1 MTFLCMDQNGEVFE
15 QNNGLACLD
24 SMKFMLAISA
34 LIAIVTLI
42 SAFTM
47 RKQEN
52 VEEQAFQMLHRDGE
66 LEIRYYPPATMATVQ
81 MKGTEYRDVASSG
94 FRKLAGYIFGGNDR
108 GQKIAMT
115 APVHMSMG
123 PEGSTMQF
131 VMPAGMDSSNLPN
144 PNDASVKIELSQ
156 PLHMAAIRFSGYA
169 NDEAIRKQSEKLE
182 MLLKAKGITQLGPVK
197 YLGYD
202 APYKLVGRRNEV
214 VTEIRWPAVTP

>member
-1 MTFLCMDQNGEVFE
+1 MLRTCFIYMKYFMLF
-15 QNNGLACLD
+15 ACL
-24 SMKFMLAISA
+24 IT
-34 LIAIVTLI
+34 IVILI

-47 RKQEN
+47 RKQEK
-52 VEEQAFQMLHRDGE
+52 VEEQAYQMVHRDGE
-66 LEIRYYPPATMATVQ
+66 LEIRFYPPATMATVQ

-115 APVHMSMG
+115 APVHMAMG
-123 PEGSTMQF
+123 SEGSTMQF
-131 VMPAGMDSSNLPN
+131 VMPAGMDSSNLPA

-156 PLHMAAIRFSGYA
+156 PSHMAAIRFSGYA

-182 MLLKAKGITQLGPVK
+182 MLLKAKGITQLAPVR

-214 VTEIRWPAVTP
+214 VAEIQWPVTP

>member
-1 MTFLCMDQNGEVFE
+1 MTFLCMDQSSEVIE
-15 QNNGLACLD
+15 QNNALACLD
-24 SMKFMLAISA
+24 IMKFMLAISA

-115 APVHMSMG
+115 SPVHMSMG

-131 VMPAGMDSSNLPN
+131 VMPAGIRMSPKFRLTTRSPTRSAFSSVRT
-144 PNDASVKIELSQ
+144 AGHVCVS
-156 PLHMAAIRFSGYA
+156 PL
-169 NDEAIRKQSEKLE
+169 
-182 MLLKAKGITQLGPVK
+182 
-197 YLGYD
+197 
-202 APYKLVGRRNEV
+202 EV
-214 VTEIRWPAVTP
+214 IS

>member
-1 MTFLCMDQNGEVFE
+1 MTFLCMVQNHEAFE
-15 QNNGLACLD
+15 QNNALSCLHF
-24 SMKFMLAISA
+24 MKFMLVISA
-34 LIAIVTLI
+34 LITIVILI

-52 VEEQAFQMLHRDGE
+52 VEEQAFQMVHRDGE
-66 LEIRYYPPATMATVQ
+66 LEIRFYPPATLATVQ
-81 MKGTEYRDVASSG
+81 MKGTQYRDVANSG

-123 PEGSTMQF
+123 PDGSSMQF
-131 VMPAGMDSSNLPN
+131 VMPAGMDSTNLPA
-144 PNDASVKIELSQ
+144 PNDANVKIELSK
-156 PLHMAAIRFSGYA
+156 PSHVAAIRFSGYA

-182 MLLKAKGITQLGPVK
+182 MLLRSKGITQLGPVK

-202 APYKLVGRRNEV
+202 PPYRLVGRRNEV
-214 VTEIRWPAVTP
+214 AAEIQWPTTP

>member
-1 MTFLCMDQNGEVFE
+1 MKSFMLF
-15 QNNGLACLD
+15 ACL
-24 SMKFMLAISA
+24 IT
-34 LIAIVTLI
+34 IVILI

-52 VEEQAFQMLHRDGE
+52 VEEQAYQMVHRDGE
-66 LEIRYYPPATMATVQ
+66 LEIRFYPPATMATVQ

-115 APVHMSMG
+115 APVHMAMG
-123 PEGSTMQF
+123 SEGSTMQF
-131 VMPAGMDSSNLPN
+131 VMPAGMDSSNLPA
-144 PNDASVKIELSQ
+144 PNDANVKIELSK
-156 PLHMAAIRFSGYA
+156 PSHVAAIRFSGYA

-182 MLLKAKGITQLGPVK
+182 MLLKTKGITQLAPVK

-214 VTEIRWPAVTP
+214 VAEIRWPAVTP

>member
-1 MTFLCMDQNGEVFE
+1 MKIFFLVF
-15 QNNGLACLD
+15 G
-24 SMKFMLAISA
+24 FITIS
-34 LIAIVTLI
+34 ILI

-47 RKQEN
+47 RSQES
-52 VEEQAFQMLHRDGE
+52 VEEQAYQTVHRDGE
-66 LEIRYYPPATMATVQ
+66 LEIRFYPPATMATVR
-81 MKGTEYRDVASSG
+81 MKGTAYRDVANNG

-115 APVHMSMG
+115 AAVHMAMG
-123 PEGSTMQF
+123 PEGSVMHF
-131 VMPAGMDSSNLPN
+131 VMPAGMDSSNLPA

-156 PLHMAAIRFSGYA
+156 PSHMAAIRFSGYA

-182 MLLKAKGITQLGPVK
+182 MLLKAKGITQLAPVR

-214 VTEIRWPAVTP
+214 VAEIQWPVTRP

>member
-1 MTFLCMDQNGEVFE
+1 MLF
-15 QNNGLACLD
+15 ACL
-24 SMKFMLAISA
+24 IT
-34 LIAIVTLI
+34 IVILI

-47 RKQEN
+47 RKQEK
-52 VEEQAFQMLHRDGE
+52 VEEQAYQMVHRDGE
-66 LEIRYYPPATMATVQ
+66 LEIRFYPPATMATVQ

-115 APVHMSMG
+115 APVHMAMG
-123 PEGSTMQF
+123 SEGSTMQF
-131 VMPAGMDSSNLPN
+131 VMPAGMDSSNLPV
-144 PNDASVKIELSQ
+144 PNDANVKIELSK
-156 PLHMAAIRFSGYA
+156 PSHVAAIRFSGYA

-182 MLLKAKGITQLGPVK
+182 MLLKTKGITQLAPVK

-214 VTEIRWPAVTP
+214 VAEIRWPAVTP

>member
-1 MTFLCMDQNGEVFE
+1 MKYFMLF
-15 QNNGLACLD
+15 ACL
-24 SMKFMLAISA
+24 IT
-34 LIAIVTLI
+34 IVILI

-47 RKQEN
+47 RKQEK
-52 VEEQAFQMLHRDGE
+52 VEEQAYQMVHRDGE
-66 LEIRYYPPATMATVQ
+66 LEIRFYPPATMATVQ

-115 APVHMSMG
+115 APVHMAMG
-123 PEGSTMQF
+123 SEGSTMQF
-131 VMPAGMDSSNLPN
+131 VMPAGMDSSNLPV
-144 PNDASVKIELSQ
+144 PNDANVKIELSK
-156 PLHMAAIRFSGYA
+156 PSHVAAIRFSGYA

-182 MLLKAKGITQLGPVK
+182 MLLKTKGITQLAPVK

-214 VTEIRWPAVTP
+214 VAEIRWPAVTP

>member
-1 MTFLCMDQNGEVFE
+1 MKLFLLTFGFITIN
-15 QNNGLACLD
+15 
-24 SMKFMLAISA
+24 I
-34 LIAIVTLI
+34 LI

-47 RKQEN
+47 RSQES
-52 VEEQAFQMLHRDGE
+52 VEEQAYQTVHRDGE
-66 LEIRYYPPATMATVQ
+66 LEIRFYPPATMATVR
-81 MKGTEYRDVASSG
+81 MKGTAYREVAGSG

-115 APVHMSMG
+115 APVHMAMG
-123 PEGSTMQF
+123 PEGSVMHF
-131 VMPAGMDSSNLPN
+131 VMPAGMDSSNLPA

-156 PLHMAAIRFSGYA
+156 PSHMAAIRFSGYA

-182 MLLKAKGITQLGPVK
+182 MLLKSKGITQLAPVR

-214 VTEIRWPAVTP
+214 VAEIKWPVTP

>member
-1 MTFLCMDQNGEVFE
+1 MKYFMLF
-15 QNNGLACLD
+15 ACL
-24 SMKFMLAISA
+24 IT
-34 LIAIVTLI
+34 IVILI

-47 RKQEN
+47 RKQEK
-52 VEEQAFQMLHRDGE
+52 VEEQAYQMVHRDGE
-66 LEIRYYPPATMATVQ
+66 LEIRFYPPATMATVQ

-115 APVHMSMG
+115 APVHMAMG
-123 PEGSTMQF
+123 SEGSTMQF
-131 VMPAGMDSSNLPN
+131 VMPAGMDSSNLPV
-144 PNDASVKIELSQ
+144 PNDANVKIELSK
-156 PLHMAAIRFSGYA
+156 PSHVAAIRFSGYA

-182 MLLKAKGITQLGPVK
+182 MLLKAKGITQLAPVK

-214 VTEIRWPAVTP
+214 VAEIRWPAVTP

>member
-1 MTFLCMDQNGEVFE
+1 
-15 QNNGLACLD
+15 
-24 SMKFMLAISA
+24 MKSFILLLS
-34 LIAIVTLI
+34 LITIIILI
-42 SAFTM
+42 SAFTL
-47 RKQEN
+47 RKQES
-52 VEEQAFQMLHRDGE
+52 VEEQPYQTIHRDGE
-66 LEIRYYPPATMATVQ
+66 LEIRFYPPATMATVR
-81 MKGTEYRDVASSG
+81 MKGTAYRDVASSG

-131 VMPAGMDSSNLPN
+131 VMPAGMDSSNLPA
-144 PNDASVKIELSQ
+144 PNDASIKIELSQ
-156 PLHMAAIRFSGYA
+156 PSHMAAIGFSGYA

-182 MLLKAKGITQLGPVK
+182 MLLKSKGITQLTPVR

-214 VTEIRWPAVTP
+214 VAEIRWPVTTP

>member
-1 MTFLCMDQNGEVFE
+1 
-15 QNNGLACLD
+15 
-24 SMKFMLAISA
+24 MKIIL
-34 LIAIVTLI
+34 LI
-42 SAFTM
+42 SAIIIAAMLITAFTN
-47 RKQEN
+47 RTQEN
-52 VEEQAFQMLHRDGE
+52 VEEQVYQTVHRDGE
-66 LEIRYYPPATMATVQ
+66 LEIRHYPPAMMATVR
-81 MKGTEYRDVASSG
+81 MKGTVYRDVASSG

-182 MLLKAKGITQLGPVK
+182 MLLKAKGITQLAPVK

-214 VTEIRWPAVTP
+214 VAEIRWPASRP